1 MKDKLQAAMSVK
13 LKGLNINEQPPR
25 LVRSNAAFDAN
36 NPSSDAKKRK

>member
-25 LVRSNAAFDAN
+25 LVRSNAAFDSN
-36 NPSSDAKKRK
+36 DSNPDSKKKK